1 MDGGRL
7 ATSRRTCVETLKVEL
22 CLCFAFFSQ
31 NMEVELPDA
40 SPEIRPRH
48 VMTNNAFKQSRMI
61 KLESLILAQN
71 ERWRQA

>member
-1 MDGGRL
+1 VDGGRL
-7 ATSRRTCVETLKVEL
+7 ATSRRTRVETLKVEL

-31 NMEVELPDA
+31 NMEV
-40 SPEIRPRH
+40 RPRH